1 MISFLRVCGSMVPMT
16 ITNNG
21 VTPWADRADAIS
33 LYVEKRKQEQQQ
45 QQQHQKQQQQR
56 KQQQQQRNQ
65 ITQHQSGTR
74 KRQVQEEPKED
85 HMEPEEAQMTRK
97 IPKIKPQ
104 QQIDN
109 LHNRV
114 TEVSAKLKNIDKI
127 IIEAHG

>member
-1 MISFLRVCGSMVPMT
+1 MVPMT

-21 VTPWADRADAIS
+21 VTPWADRATAIS

-45 QQQHQKQQQQR
+45 QQHQHQKQQQQR
-56 KQQQQQRNQ
+56 KQQQQQHKQ
-65 ITQHQSGTR
+65 IPQHQFGNRKR
-74 KRQVQEEPKED
+74 KRQVQDEPKED
-85 HMEPEEAQMTRK
+85 NMEPEEVQKTRK

-114 TEVSAKLKNIDKI
+114 TEVSAKLKNMEKI